1 MKLDWWNELTTYQ
14 ESPTMTML
22 MRGLKDSFCWEE
34 LIDLLT
40 GAKALN
46 LSKAGEMTSVL
57 ISFASPSL
65 IPDSA
70 PKA

>member
-1 MKLDWWNELTTYQ
+1 MTT
-14 ESPTMTML
+14 L
-22 MRGLKDSFCWEE
+22 MRGLKDSFCWEEE

-65 IPDSA
+65 IPDRA
-70 PKA
+70 PRA